1 MRPSVRIHKLVTNIN
16 YYAKLLGLDL
26 LAPRLRF
33 VFRTWITMSAPSSYL
48 IFGVSWAFRQAQQH
62 WMDGLK
68 ASIML
73 GGLIN
78 GTTELLS
85 VIQNHSAMRNMMNYT
100 IEIFADYESRG
111 ADYCAA
117 LNFGVD
123 RMLKIRRIIRIG
135 YFLSFFVMLAVPW
148 ALLFYDGTRVTV
160 MQYEIPGLMLENNVG
175 YTLTYLQHMIVAV
188 VGGLGFYT
196 TDLLVLL
203 ALVQI
208 LTFAHILQL
217 KANVLNDALNRKEQS
232 RYEAQVGGYADNGI
246 QSLLLDLIKWHQLF
260 VAYCRDVENTY
271 HNMIA
276 AQVLSSAISILL
288 CFCVNLNGFHLISTI
303 YLFVSTYSMLV
314 YCVVGSQTEYAYD
327 QVYDSLC
334 NISWQELRADQRKLF
349 GLMLKEAQNTQTM
362 IMIGILPLSMRTAL
376 QITKLIYSISMMMMR
391 NRN

>member
-1 MRPSVRIHKLVTNIN
+1 MRPSVRIHELVANIN
-16 YYAKLLGLDL
+16 YCAKLLGLDL
-26 LAPRLRF
+26 LAPKLKI
-33 VFRTWITMSAPSSYL
+33 VFRTWITMFAPVSYL
-48 IFGVSWAFRQAQQH
+48 IFGVSWAFRQIQHH

-78 GTTELLS
+78 GTTELIS
-85 VIQNHSAMRNMMNYT
+85 VLQNHSAMKNMLNYT
-100 IEIFADYESRG
+100 IGIFAEYETRG
-111 ADYCAA
+111 ADYCVA

-135 YFLSFFVMLAVPW
+135 YAVSFFVMLAVPW

-160 MQYEIPGLMLENNVG
+160 MQYEIPGLSLENNVG
-175 YTLTYLQHMIVAV
+175 YTVTYLQHMIVAV

-196 TDLLVLL
+196 GDLLVLL

-217 KANVLNDALNRKEQS
+217 KANALNDALNYKEQS
-232 RYEAQVGGYADNGI
+232 RYEAQVGGYADIGT

-260 VAYCRDVENTY
+260 TDYCRDIENIY

-303 YLFVSTYSMLV
+303 YLFISAYSMLV
-314 YCVVGSQTEYAYD
+314 YCIVGSQIEYAYD
-327 QVYDSLC
+327 QVYDRLSS
-334 NISWQELRADQRKLF
+334 ISWQELRPDQRKLF
-349 GLMLKEAQNTQTM
+349 GLMLKEAQRTQTM
-362 IMIGILPLSMRTAL
+362 TMIGILPLSMRTAL

>member
-1 MRPSVRIHKLVTNIN
+1 MRPSVRIHELVVHIN
-16 YYAKLLGLDL
+16 YCAKQLGLDL
-26 LAPRLRF
+26 LAPKLRF
-33 VFRTWITMSAPSSYL
+33 VFRTWITMFAPVSYL
-48 IFGVSWAFRQAQQH
+48 IFGVYWTFRETQQH
-62 WMDGLK
+62 WMDGLR

-78 GTTELLS
+78 GSIELLTL
-85 VIQNHSAMRNMMNYT
+85 IQNHLLMRKMLNYT

-123 RMLKIRRIIRIG
+123 RILKIRRIIRIG
-135 YFLSFFVMLAVPW
+135 YVVSFLVMLAVP
-148 ALLFYDGTRVTV
+148 LLFLVYNGTRVTV
-160 MQYEIPGLMLENNVG
+160 IQYEIPGLSLENNFG
-175 YTLTYLQHMIVAV
+175 YTLTYLQQMIVSV
-188 VGGLGFYT
+188 VGGIGFYMG
-196 TDLLVLL
+196 DLLVLL

-208 LTFAHILQL
+208 LTFAHILQI
-217 KANVLNDALNRKEQS
+217 KANVLNDALNHKEQS
-232 RYEAQVGGYADNGI
+232 RIEAQVGGYADNGI

-260 VAYCRDVENTY
+260 IAYCRDVENTY

-288 CFCVNLNGFHLISTI
+288 CFCVSLNGFHMISTI

-314 YCVVGSQTEYAYD
+314 YCVYD

-334 NISWQELRADQRKLF
+334 SISWQELRADQRKLF

-362 IMIGILPLSMRTAL
+362 TMIGILPLSMRTAL
-376 QITKLIYSISMMMMR
+376 QASVQDIASTTY
-391 NRN
+391 